1 MSGEASGT
9 SLLPMVPDPRDRWS
23 RMAGPGGAG
32 NPKAAGEKG
41 AGRERGNPARVG
53 ALHSAAVLPH

>member
-9 SLLPMVPDPRDRWS
+9 SLLPVVPDPRDWRSW
-23 RMAGPGGAG
+23 MTGPGGAG

-41 AGRERGNPARVG
+41 AGRERWNPARTG